1 VTVSTELGHL
11 SVSEPTFSA
20 KTVPFGAHSDGL
32 RLQLSGT
39 ADLRVVWQLQQLL
52 QQLHEK
58 ALALKVKEIDVAF
71 MHLEFMNSSCF
82 NSIVNWVSQIQDLPN
97 EMQYHIKFHAEPDMQ
112 WQKRCLHAL
121 KCFADDLVIVE

>member
-1 VTVSTELGHL
+1 MTVYGCSC
-11 SVSEPTFSA
+11 
-20 KTVPFGAHSDGL
+20 
-32 RLQLSGT
+32 T

-58 ALALKVKEIDVAF
+58 ALELKIKEIDVVF
-71 MHLEFMNSSCF
+71 TRLEFMNSSCF

-97 EMQYHIKFHAEPDMQ
+97 DLQYHIKFHSEQDMQ

-121 KCFADDLVIVE
+121 KCFADDLVIVD